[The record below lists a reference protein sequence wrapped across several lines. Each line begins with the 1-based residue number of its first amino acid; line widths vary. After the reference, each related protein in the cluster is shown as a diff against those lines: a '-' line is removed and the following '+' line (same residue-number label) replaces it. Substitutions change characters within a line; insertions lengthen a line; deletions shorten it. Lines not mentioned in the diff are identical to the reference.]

1 MVKRA
6 YKRLVFYISIFVIL
20 MAGVILI
27 FCAREIRETTEQV
40 DDEMNNNIDYA
51 AMSCQN
57 CLSDAIDILTVN
69 YFTVQYMHE
78 SGNSM
83 DEFRTYFTEQTDYLK
98 NEESMQYLGI
108 YGYIDGELMLSTAW
122 EQPEGYRIEDRSWYQ
137 EMKQNGTELTITTPY
152 LDMKTNRQVVSV
164 GRMFRD
170 GSNLIGVDV
179 DLEDLSNLLKELD
192 AGAGEIY
199 IVDQTGSIIAGENP
213 AFMGKTLDS
222 IYHRTGAY
230 ENYVSD
236 IDKELASETEG
247 TVSYKTDS
255 AWISVKPILDNWYV
269 VAIVDKNE
277 VSKLAAKNAIPSAVT
292 LTVVLLVFF
301 MLYMNLFVR
310 VYRTGKKGRAS
321 IGVERYASGSV
332 LQDDKRVKKVVFY
345 VYILFATYFI
355 MMFYRFQKAPM
366 FVIVTLATMLISFL
380 VTFIRKTTVKI
391 HGLCMSGCLFA
402 IVAMYGLIP
411 GEHNRL
417 TDMFLAAAVVVSL
430 YQKMELNIFMLI
442 STIVYYLYMVLAG
455 RYISQTGSFDVS
467 ETILDLLII
476 LIGSLMLL
484 VVIAWNKQLQVRLKQ
499 KAEEAET
506 AANSKSAF
514 LANIS
519 HEIRTPLNAIL
530 GMNELVLRE
539 SRQPHIKEYAMY
551 IKNSGKSLLTII
563 SDILD
568 LSKIESGKVYLVNE
582 NYSLSS
588 LVEDVERSIQKRIM
602 EKGLEL
608 KIYVEPELHENLK
621 GDEVRI
627 KQIIMNLLTNAVKYT
642 EKGEVRLYI
651 TGTVVENKQDLTIEV
666 SDTGIGMRSEDM
678 GKLFTNFERLD
689 LKRNRSVEGTGLGLP
704 ITKNLLV
711 AMGGDITVS
720 SVYGEGSTFTATV
733 GQEIVN
739 EEQIG
744 DYRKKYKEKLHHE
757 VCYHESFHAE
767 DARILVVDDNE
778 VNLKIVV
785 GLAKNTKLQIDTA
798 LSAAEGLKLIR
809 QHSYQL
815 LLIDHMMPEMDGIE
829 MLQHVKTMDGGI
841 YKDIPAVAI
850 TANALSGAKQTYLD
864 AGFCGYLSKPIDP
877 ERFEQI
883 IKDNLPQEYVTECE
897 DGNGDTAT
905 EGQETDGTSD
915 PKQAEEW
922 SIPGIDIAKALS
934 YIGGSRELYIS
945 LLQTY
950 LDGSEE
956 RIRKLEECK
965 NKEDIFNYDITIHGL
980 KGISASIGADSM
992 AGGGAA
998 GLEEACKDPQT
1009 AMTYI
1014 QMNHDQA
1021 VSRYRELLEQ
1031 IKKWLA
1037 NIETDGKI
1045 EKEAVTNITEMLTI
1059 ISDLKTAVFE
1069 YKEKAACTCL
1079 ERLYKTEIPELAD
1092 EMGAKYY
1099 GILDKLYQYVSDYDM
1114 DKAYELAE
1122 KLETDIR
1129 RILK

>member
-78 SGNSM
+78 SGYSM

-704 ITKNLLV
+704 INKNLLV

-992 AGGGAA
+992 AVAAA

>member
-1 MVKRA
+1 
-6 YKRLVFYISIFVIL
+6 

-78 SGNSM
+78 SGYSM

-164 GRMFRD
+164 GRMFQD

-651 TGTVVENKQDLTIEV
+651 TGTVVDNKQDLTIEV

-678 GKLFTNFERLD
+678 DKLFTNFERLD

-757 VCYHESFHAE
+757 VRYHESFHAE

-883 IKDNLPQEYVTECE
+883 IKDNLPQEYVTECG

-915 PKQAEEW
+915 PKQEEEW

-992 AGGGAA
+992 AIAAA

-1014 QMNHDQA
+1014 QMNHDQV

>member
-51 AMSCQN
+51 TMSCQN

-78 SGNSM
+78 SGYSM

-883 IKDNLPQEYVTECE
+883 IKDNLPQEYVTECG

-915 PKQAEEW
+915 PKQEEEW

-992 AGGGAA
+992 AIAAA

-1014 QMNHDQA
+1014 QMNHDQV

>member
-78 SGNSM
+78 SGYSM

-651 TGTVVENKQDLTIEV
+651 TGTVVDNKQDLTIEV

-678 GKLFTNFERLD
+678 DKLFTNFERLD

-883 IKDNLPQEYVTECE
+883 IKDNLPQEYVTECG

-915 PKQAEEW
+915 PKQEEEW

-992 AGGGAA
+992 AIAAA

-1014 QMNHDQA
+1014 QMNHDQV

-1079 ERLYKTEIPELAD
+1079 ERLYRTEIPELAD

>member
-78 SGNSM
+78 SGYSM

-815 LLIDHMMPEMDGIE
+815 LLINHMMPEMDGIE

-992 AGGGAA
+992 AVAAA

>member
-1 MVKRA
+1 MMVKRA
-6 YKRLVFYISIFVIL
+6 YKRLAFYISIFVIL

-78 SGNSM
+78 SGYSM
-83 DEFRTYFTEQTDYLK
+83 DEFRTYFTEQTHYLK

-164 GRMFRD
+164 GRMFQD

-651 TGTVVENKQDLTIEV
+651 TGTVVDNKQDLTIEV

-678 GKLFTNFERLD
+678 DKLFTNFERLD

-757 VCYHESFHAE
+757 VRYHESFHAE

-883 IKDNLPQEYVTECE
+883 IKDNLPQEYVTECG

-915 PKQAEEW
+915 PKQEEEW

-992 AGGGAA
+992 AIAAA

-1014 QMNHDQA
+1014 QMNHDQV

>member
-78 SGNSM
+78 SGYSM

-164 GRMFRD
+164 GRMFQD

-236 IDKELASETEG
+236 IDKELASEMEG

-651 TGTVVENKQDLTIEV
+651 TGTVVDNKQDLTIEV

-678 GKLFTNFERLD
+678 DKLFTNFERLD
-689 LKRNRSVEGTGLGLP
+689 LKRNCSVEGTGLGLP

-757 VCYHESFHAE
+757 VRYHESFHAE

-992 AGGGAA
+992 AVAAA

>member
-78 SGNSM
+78 SGYSM

-164 GRMFRD
+164 GRMFQD

-455 RYISQTGSFDVS
+455 HYISQTGSFDVS

-651 TGTVVENKQDLTIEV
+651 TGTVVDNKQDLTIEV

-678 GKLFTNFERLD
+678 DKLFTNFERLD

-757 VCYHESFHAE
+757 VRYHESFHAE

-883 IKDNLPQEYVTECE
+883 IKDNLPQEYVTECG

-915 PKQAEEW
+915 PKQEEEW

-992 AGGGAA
+992 AVAAA

-1014 QMNHDQA
+1014 QMNHDQV

>member
-1 MVKRA
+1 
-6 YKRLVFYISIFVIL
+6 
-20 MAGVILI
+20 
-27 FCAREIRETTEQV
+27 
-40 DDEMNNNIDYA
+40 
-51 AMSCQN
+51 
-57 CLSDAIDILTVN
+57 
-69 YFTVQYMHE
+69 
-78 SGNSM
+78 
-83 DEFRTYFTEQTDYLK
+83 
-98 NEESMQYLGI
+98 
-108 YGYIDGELMLSTAW
+108 
-122 EQPEGYRIEDRSWYQ
+122 
-137 EMKQNGTELTITTPY
+137 
-152 LDMKTNRQVVSV
+152 
-164 GRMFRD
+164 
-170 GSNLIGVDV
+170 
-179 DLEDLSNLLKELD
+179 
-192 AGAGEIY
+192 
-199 IVDQTGSIIAGENP
+199 
-213 AFMGKTLDS
+213 
-222 IYHRTGAY
+222 
-230 ENYVSD
+230 
-236 IDKELASETEG
+236 
-247 TVSYKTDS
+247 
-255 AWISVKPILDNWYV
+255 
-269 VAIVDKNE
+269 
-277 VSKLAAKNAIPSAVT
+277 
-292 LTVVLLVFF
+292 
-301 MLYMNLFVR
+301 
-310 VYRTGKKGRAS
+310 
-321 IGVERYASGSV
+321 
-332 LQDDKRVKKVVFY
+332 
-345 VYILFATYFI
+345 
-355 MMFYRFQKAPM
+355 
-366 FVIVTLATMLISFL
+366 
-380 VTFIRKTTVKI
+380 
-391 HGLCMSGCLFA
+391 
-402 IVAMYGLIP
+402 
-411 GEHNRL
+411 
-417 TDMFLAAAVVVSL
+417 
-430 YQKMELNIFMLI
+430 
-442 STIVYYLYMVLAG
+442 
-455 RYISQTGSFDVS
+455 
-467 ETILDLLII
+467 
-476 LIGSLMLL
+476 
-484 VVIAWNKQLQVRLKQ
+484 
-499 KAEEAET
+499 
-506 AANSKSAF
+506 
-514 LANIS
+514 
-519 HEIRTPLNAIL
+519 
-530 GMNELVLRE
+530 
-539 SRQPHIKEYAMY
+539 
-551 IKNSGKSLLTII
+551 
-563 SDILD
+563 
-568 LSKIESGKVYLVNE
+568 
-582 NYSLSS
+582 
-588 LVEDVERSIQKRIM
+588 
-602 EKGLEL
+602 
-608 KIYVEPELHENLK
+608 
-621 GDEVRI
+621 
-627 KQIIMNLLTNAVKYT
+627 MNLLTNAVKYT

-651 TGTVVENKQDLTIEV
+651 TGNVVDNKQNLTIEV

-678 GKLFTNFERLD
+678 DKLFTNFERLD

-744 DYRKKYKEKLHHE
+744 DYRKKYKEKLHH
-757 VCYHESFHAE
+757 VVRYQESFHAE

-883 IKDNLPQEYVTECE
+883 IKDNLPQEYVTECG
-897 DGNGDTAT
+897 DGNGDTAA
-905 EGQETDGTSD
+905 EGQETDGAPD

-945 LLQTY
+945 LLRTY

-992 AGGGAA
+992 AAAAA

-1009 AMTYI
+1009 AMAYI

-1021 VSRYRELLEQ
+1021 VSQYRELLEQ

-1037 NIETDGKI
+1037 NMETDGKI
-1045 EKEAVTNITEMLTI
+1045 EKEAVTNIAEMLTI

>member
-78 SGNSM
+78 SGYSM

-689 LKRNRSVEGTGLGLP
+689 LKRNRSVESTGLGLP

-992 AGGGAA
+992 AVAAA

>member
-78 SGNSM
+78 SGYSM

-164 GRMFRD
+164 GRMFQD

-467 ETILDLLII
+467 ETILNLLII

-651 TGTVVENKQDLTIEV
+651 TGTVVDNKQDLTIEV

-678 GKLFTNFERLD
+678 DKLFTNFERLD

-757 VCYHESFHAE
+757 VRYHESFHAE

-883 IKDNLPQEYVTECE
+883 IKDNLPQEYVTECG

-915 PKQAEEW
+915 PKQEEEW

-992 AGGGAA
+992 AIAAA

-1014 QMNHDQA
+1014 QMNHDQV

>member
-1 MVKRA
+1 
-6 YKRLVFYISIFVIL
+6 
-20 MAGVILI
+20 
-27 FCAREIRETTEQV
+27 
-40 DDEMNNNIDYA
+40 
-51 AMSCQN
+51 
-57 CLSDAIDILTVN
+57 
-69 YFTVQYMHE
+69 
-78 SGNSM
+78 
-83 DEFRTYFTEQTDYLK
+83 
-98 NEESMQYLGI
+98 
-108 YGYIDGELMLSTAW
+108 
-122 EQPEGYRIEDRSWYQ
+122 
-137 EMKQNGTELTITTPY
+137 
-152 LDMKTNRQVVSV
+152 
-164 GRMFRD
+164 
-170 GSNLIGVDV
+170 
-179 DLEDLSNLLKELD
+179 
-192 AGAGEIY
+192 
-199 IVDQTGSIIAGENP
+199 
-213 AFMGKTLDS
+213 
-222 IYHRTGAY
+222 
-230 ENYVSD
+230 
-236 IDKELASETEG
+236 
-247 TVSYKTDS
+247 
-255 AWISVKPILDNWYV
+255 
-269 VAIVDKNE
+269 
-277 VSKLAAKNAIPSAVT
+277 
-292 LTVVLLVFF
+292 
-301 MLYMNLFVR
+301 
-310 VYRTGKKGRAS
+310 
-321 IGVERYASGSV
+321 
-332 LQDDKRVKKVVFY
+332 
-345 VYILFATYFI
+345 
-355 MMFYRFQKAPM
+355 
-366 FVIVTLATMLISFL
+366 
-380 VTFIRKTTVKI
+380 
-391 HGLCMSGCLFA
+391 MSGCLFA

-588 LVEDVERSIQKRIM
+588 LVEDVERSIQKLIM

-651 TGTVVENKQDLTIEV
+651 TGTVVDNKQDLTIEV

-678 GKLFTNFERLD
+678 DKLFTNFERLD

-757 VCYHESFHAE
+757 VRYHESFHAE

-883 IKDNLPQEYVTECE
+883 IKDNLPQEYVTECG

-915 PKQAEEW
+915 PKQEEEW
-922 SIPGIDIAKALS
+922 SILGIDIAKALS

-992 AGGGAA
+992 AIAAA

-1014 QMNHDQA
+1014 QMNHDQV

>member
-78 SGNSM
+78 SGYSM

-499 KAEEAET
+499 KAEEVET

-651 TGTVVENKQDLTIEV
+651 TGTVVDNKQDLTIEV

-678 GKLFTNFERLD
+678 DKLFTNFERLD

-757 VCYHESFHAE
+757 VRYHESFHAE

-883 IKDNLPQEYVTECE
+883 IKDNLPQEYVTECG

-915 PKQAEEW
+915 PKQEEEW

-992 AGGGAA
+992 AIAAA

-1014 QMNHDQA
+1014 QMNHDQV

>member
-1 MVKRA
+1 M
-6 YKRLVFYISIFVIL
+6 
-20 MAGVILI
+20 
-27 FCAREIRETTEQV
+27 
-40 DDEMNNNIDYA
+40 
-51 AMSCQN
+51 
-57 CLSDAIDILTVN
+57 
-69 YFTVQYMHE
+69 
-78 SGNSM
+78 
-83 DEFRTYFTEQTDYLK
+83 
-98 NEESMQYLGI
+98 
-108 YGYIDGELMLSTAW
+108 
-122 EQPEGYRIEDRSWYQ
+122 
-137 EMKQNGTELTITTPY
+137 
-152 LDMKTNRQVVSV
+152 
-164 GRMFRD
+164 
-170 GSNLIGVDV
+170 
-179 DLEDLSNLLKELD
+179 
-192 AGAGEIY
+192 
-199 IVDQTGSIIAGENP
+199 
-213 AFMGKTLDS
+213 
-222 IYHRTGAY
+222 
-230 ENYVSD
+230 
-236 IDKELASETEG
+236 
-247 TVSYKTDS
+247 
-255 AWISVKPILDNWYV
+255 
-269 VAIVDKNE
+269 
-277 VSKLAAKNAIPSAVT
+277 
-292 LTVVLLVFF
+292 
-301 MLYMNLFVR
+301 
-310 VYRTGKKGRAS
+310 
-321 IGVERYASGSV
+321 
-332 LQDDKRVKKVVFY
+332 
-345 VYILFATYFI
+345 
-355 MMFYRFQKAPM
+355 
-366 FVIVTLATMLISFL
+366 
-380 VTFIRKTTVKI
+380 
-391 HGLCMSGCLFA
+391 
-402 IVAMYGLIP
+402 
-411 GEHNRL
+411 
-417 TDMFLAAAVVVSL
+417 
-430 YQKMELNIFMLI
+430 
-442 STIVYYLYMVLAG
+442 
-455 RYISQTGSFDVS
+455 
-467 ETILDLLII
+467 DLLII

-992 AGGGAA
+992 AVAAA

>member
-78 SGNSM
+78 SGYSM

-164 GRMFRD
+164 GRMFQD

-366 FVIVTLATMLISFL
+366 FIIMTLATMLVSFL

-651 TGTVVENKQDLTIEV
+651 TGTVVDNKQDLTIEV

-678 GKLFTNFERLD
+678 DKLFTNFERLD

-757 VCYHESFHAE
+757 VRYHESFHAE

-883 IKDNLPQEYVTECE
+883 IKDNLPQEYVTECG

-915 PKQAEEW
+915 PKQEEEW

-992 AGGGAA
+992 AIAAA

-1014 QMNHDQA
+1014 QMNHDQV

>member
-78 SGNSM
+78 SGYSM

-213 AFMGKTLDS
+213 AFMGKILDS

-883 IKDNLPQEYVTECE
+883 IKDNLPQEYVTECG

-915 PKQAEEW
+915 PKQEEEW

-992 AGGGAA
+992 AIAAA

>member
-720 SVYGEGSTFTATV
+720 SVYGEGSTFTVTV

-992 AGGGAA
+992 AVAAA

>member
-78 SGNSM
+78 SGYSM

-179 DLEDLSNLLKELD
+179 DLEDLSDLLKELD

-883 IKDNLPQEYVTECE
+883 IKDNLPQEYVTECG

-915 PKQAEEW
+915 PKQEEEW

-992 AGGGAA
+992 AAAAA

-1009 AMTYI
+1009 ALAYI

-1021 VSRYRELLEQ
+1021 VSQYRELLEQ

-1045 EKEAVTNITEMLTI
+1045 EKEAVTNITEMFTI

-1079 ERLYKTEIPELAD
+1079 ERLYKIEIPELAD

>member
-78 SGNSM
+78 SGYSM

-164 GRMFRD
+164 GRMFQD

-651 TGTVVENKQDLTIEV
+651 TGTVVDNKQDLTIEV

-678 GKLFTNFERLD
+678 DKLFTNFERLD

-733 GQEIVN
+733 GQELVN

-757 VCYHESFHAE
+757 VRYHESFHAE

-883 IKDNLPQEYVTECE
+883 IKDNLPQEYVTECG

-915 PKQAEEW
+915 PKQEEEW

-992 AGGGAA
+992 AIAAA

-1014 QMNHDQA
+1014 QMNHDQV

>member
-78 SGNSM
+78 SGYSM

-651 TGTVVENKQDLTIEV
+651 TGTVVDNKQDLTIEV

-678 GKLFTNFERLD
+678 DKLFTNFERLD

-883 IKDNLPQEYVTECE
+883 IKDNLPQEYVTECG

-915 PKQAEEW
+915 PKQEEEW

-992 AGGGAA
+992 AIAAA

-1014 QMNHDQA
+1014 QMNHDHA
-1021 VSRYRELLEQ
+1021 VSQYRELLEQ

>member
-78 SGNSM
+78 SGYSM

-164 GRMFRD
+164 GRMFQD

-442 STIVYYLYMVLAG
+442 RTIVYYLYMVLAG

-514 LANIS
+514 LASIS

-530 GMNELVLRE
+530 GMNELVLWE

-651 TGTVVENKQDLTIEV
+651 TGTVVDNKQDLTIEV

-678 GKLFTNFERLD
+678 DKLFTNFERLD
-689 LKRNRSVEGTGLGLP
+689 LKRTRSVEGTGLGLP

-757 VCYHESFHAE
+757 VRYHESFHAE

-883 IKDNLPQEYVTECE
+883 IKDNLPQEYVTECG

-915 PKQAEEW
+915 PKQEEEW

-992 AGGGAA
+992 AIAAA

-1014 QMNHDQA
+1014 QMNHDQV

>member
-78 SGNSM
+78 SGYSM

-164 GRMFRD
+164 GRMFQD

-651 TGTVVENKQDLTIEV
+651 TGTVVDNKQDLTIEV
-666 SDTGIGMRSEDM
+666 SNTGIGMRSEDM
-678 GKLFTNFERLD
+678 DKLFTNFERLD

-757 VCYHESFHAE
+757 VRYHESFHAE

-992 AGGGAA
+992 AVAAA

>member
-78 SGNSM
+78 SGYSM

-310 VYRTGKKGRAS
+310 VYRTRKKGRAS

-642 EKGEVRLYI
+642 EKGEVRFYI
-651 TGTVVENKQDLTIEV
+651 TGTVVDNKQDLTIEV

-678 GKLFTNFERLD
+678 DKLFTNFERLD

-757 VCYHESFHAE
+757 VRYHESFHAE

-883 IKDNLPQEYVTECE
+883 IKDNLPQEYVTECG

-915 PKQAEEW
+915 PKQEEEW

-992 AGGGAA
+992 AIAAA

-1014 QMNHDQA
+1014 QMNHDQV

>member
-78 SGNSM
+78 SGYSM

-992 AGGGAA
+992 AVAAA

-1014 QMNHDQA
+1014 QMNHDQV

>member
-78 SGNSM
+78 SGYSM

-164 GRMFRD
+164 GRMFQD

-236 IDKELASETEG
+236 INKELALETEG

-321 IGVERYASGSV
+321 IGIERYESGSV
-332 LQDDKRVKKVVFY
+332 LQDNRRVKQVVFY
-345 VYILFATYFI
+345 VYILLATYFV
-355 MMFYRFQKAPM
+355 MMFYRFQKAPV
-366 FVIVTLATMLISFL
+366 FIVVTLATMLVSFL

-402 IVAMYGLIP
+402 IVAMYGLVP

-455 RYISQTGSFDVS
+455 RYISQADPLDVS
-467 ETILDLLII
+467 ETVMDLLII

-499 KAEEAET
+499 KAEEAEA

-651 TGTVVENKQDLTIEV
+651 TGTVMDNKQNLTIEV

-678 GKLFTNFERLD
+678 DKLFTNFERLD

-757 VCYHESFHAE
+757 VRYHESFHAE

-883 IKDNLPQEYVTECE
+883 IKDNLPQEYVTECG

-905 EGQETDGTSD
+905 EGQKTDGTSD
-915 PKQAEEW
+915 PKQEEEW

-992 AGGGAA
+992 AIAAA

-1014 QMNHDQA
+1014 QMNHDQV

-1059 ISDLKTAVFE
+1059 ISDLKTTVFE

>member
-78 SGNSM
+78 SGYSM

-651 TGTVVENKQDLTIEV
+651 TGTVVDNKQDLTIEV

-678 GKLFTNFERLD
+678 DKLFTNFERLD

-757 VCYHESFHAE
+757 VRYHESFHAE

-883 IKDNLPQEYVTECE
+883 IKDNLPQEYVTECG

-915 PKQAEEW
+915 PKQEEEW

-992 AGGGAA
+992 AVAAA

-1014 QMNHDQA
+1014 QMNHDQV

>member
-1 MVKRA
+1 M
-6 YKRLVFYISIFVIL
+6 
-20 MAGVILI
+20 
-27 FCAREIRETTEQV
+27 
-40 DDEMNNNIDYA
+40 
-51 AMSCQN
+51 
-57 CLSDAIDILTVN
+57 
-69 YFTVQYMHE
+69 
-78 SGNSM
+78 
-83 DEFRTYFTEQTDYLK
+83 
-98 NEESMQYLGI
+98 
-108 YGYIDGELMLSTAW
+108 
-122 EQPEGYRIEDRSWYQ
+122 
-137 EMKQNGTELTITTPY
+137 
-152 LDMKTNRQVVSV
+152 
-164 GRMFRD
+164 
-170 GSNLIGVDV
+170 
-179 DLEDLSNLLKELD
+179 
-192 AGAGEIY
+192 
-199 IVDQTGSIIAGENP
+199 
-213 AFMGKTLDS
+213 
-222 IYHRTGAY
+222 
-230 ENYVSD
+230 
-236 IDKELASETEG
+236 
-247 TVSYKTDS
+247 
-255 AWISVKPILDNWYV
+255 
-269 VAIVDKNE
+269 
-277 VSKLAAKNAIPSAVT
+277 
-292 LTVVLLVFF
+292 
-301 MLYMNLFVR
+301 
-310 VYRTGKKGRAS
+310 
-321 IGVERYASGSV
+321 
-332 LQDDKRVKKVVFY
+332 KKVVFY

-366 FVIVTLATMLISFL
+366 FVIVTFATMLISFL

-651 TGTVVENKQDLTIEV
+651 TGTVVDNKQDLTIEV

-678 GKLFTNFERLD
+678 DKLFTNFERLD

-757 VCYHESFHAE
+757 VRYHESFHAE

-883 IKDNLPQEYVTECE
+883 IKDNLPQEYVTECG

-915 PKQAEEW
+915 PKQEEEW

-992 AGGGAA
+992 AIAAA

-1014 QMNHDQA
+1014 QMNHDQV

>member
-78 SGNSM
+78 SGYSM

-164 GRMFRD
+164 GRMFQD

-236 IDKELASETEG
+236 INKELALETEG

-321 IGVERYASGSV
+321 IGIERYESGSV
-332 LQDDKRVKKVVFY
+332 LQDNRRVKQVVFY
-345 VYILFATYFI
+345 VYILLATYFV
-355 MMFYRFQKAPM
+355 MMFYRFQKAPV
-366 FVIVTLATMLISFL
+366 FIVVTLATMLVSFL

-402 IVAMYGLIP
+402 IVAMYGLVP

-455 RYISQTGSFDVS
+455 RYISQADPLDVS
-467 ETILDLLII
+467 ETVMDLLII

-499 KAEEAET
+499 KAEEAEA

-651 TGTVVENKQDLTIEV
+651 TGTVVDNKQDLTIEV

-678 GKLFTNFERLD
+678 DKLFTNFERLD

-757 VCYHESFHAE
+757 VRYHESFHAE

-883 IKDNLPQEYVTECE
+883 IKDNLPQEYVTECG

-915 PKQAEEW
+915 PKQEEEW

-992 AGGGAA
+992 AVAAA

>member
-6 YKRLVFYISIFVIL
+6 YKRLIFYISIFVIL

-78 SGNSM
+78 SGYSM

-992 AGGGAA
+992 AVAAA

>member
-78 SGNSM
+78 SGYSM

-417 TDMFLAAAVVVSL
+417 TDMFLAAAVVVAL

-678 GKLFTNFERLD
+678 DKLFTNFERLD

-757 VCYHESFHAE
+757 VRYHESFHAE

-883 IKDNLPQEYVTECE
+883 IKDNLPQEYVTECG

-915 PKQAEEW
+915 PKQEEEW

-992 AGGGAA
+992 AIAAA

-1014 QMNHDQA
+1014 QMNHDQV

>member
-78 SGNSM
+78 SGYSM

-608 KIYVEPELHENLK
+608 KIYIEPELHENLK

-651 TGTVVENKQDLTIEV
+651 TGNVVDNKQSLTIEV

-678 GKLFTNFERLD
+678 DKLFTNFERLD

-757 VCYHESFHAE
+757 VRYQESFHAE

-841 YKDIPAVAI
+841 YKDILAVAI

-883 IKDNLPQEYVTECE
+883 IKDNLPQEYVTECG

-905 EGQETDGTSD
+905 EGQETDGTPD

-945 LLQTY
+945 LLRTY

-992 AGGGAA
+992 AAAAA

-1009 AMTYI
+1009 AMAYI
-1014 QMNHDQA
+1014 QINHDQA
-1021 VSRYRELLEQ
+1021 VSQYRELLEQ

-1037 NIETDGKI
+1037 NMETDGKI
-1045 EKEAVTNITEMLTI
+1045 EKEAVTNIAEMLTI

>member
-1 MVKRA
+1 
-6 YKRLVFYISIFVIL
+6 
-20 MAGVILI
+20 
-27 FCAREIRETTEQV
+27 
-40 DDEMNNNIDYA
+40 
-51 AMSCQN
+51 
-57 CLSDAIDILTVN
+57 
-69 YFTVQYMHE
+69 
-78 SGNSM
+78 
-83 DEFRTYFTEQTDYLK
+83 
-98 NEESMQYLGI
+98 
-108 YGYIDGELMLSTAW
+108 
-122 EQPEGYRIEDRSWYQ
+122 
-137 EMKQNGTELTITTPY
+137 
-152 LDMKTNRQVVSV
+152 
-164 GRMFRD
+164 
-170 GSNLIGVDV
+170 
-179 DLEDLSNLLKELD
+179 
-192 AGAGEIY
+192 
-199 IVDQTGSIIAGENP
+199 
-213 AFMGKTLDS
+213 
-222 IYHRTGAY
+222 
-230 ENYVSD
+230 
-236 IDKELASETEG
+236 
-247 TVSYKTDS
+247 
-255 AWISVKPILDNWYV
+255 
-269 VAIVDKNE
+269 
-277 VSKLAAKNAIPSAVT
+277 
-292 LTVVLLVFF
+292 
-301 MLYMNLFVR
+301 
-310 VYRTGKKGRAS
+310 
-321 IGVERYASGSV
+321 
-332 LQDDKRVKKVVFY
+332 
-345 VYILFATYFI
+345 

-757 VCYHESFHAE
+757 VCYHETFHAE

-883 IKDNLPQEYVTECE
+883 IKDNLPQEYVTECG

-915 PKQAEEW
+915 PKQEEEW

-992 AGGGAA
+992 AIAAA

-1014 QMNHDQA
+1014 QMNHDQV

>member
-78 SGNSM
+78 SGYSM

-164 GRMFRD
+164 GRMFQD

-651 TGTVVENKQDLTIEV
+651 TGTVVDNKQDLTIEV

-678 GKLFTNFERLD
+678 DKLFTNFERLD

-757 VCYHESFHAE
+757 VRYHESFHAE

-883 IKDNLPQEYVTECE
+883 IKDNLPQEYVTECG

-922 SIPGIDIAKALS
+922 SILGIDIAKALS

-992 AGGGAA
+992 AIAAA

-1014 QMNHDQA
+1014 QMNHDQV

-1092 EMGAKYY
+1092 EMDAKYY

>member
-1 MVKRA
+1 
-6 YKRLVFYISIFVIL
+6 

-78 SGNSM
+78 SGYSM

-164 GRMFRD
+164 GRMFQD

-651 TGTVVENKQDLTIEV
+651 TGTVVDNKQDLTIEV

-678 GKLFTNFERLD
+678 DKLFTNFERLD

-757 VCYHESFHAE
+757 VRYHESFHAE

-883 IKDNLPQEYVTECE
+883 IKDNLPQEYVTECG

-915 PKQAEEW
+915 PKQEEEW
-922 SIPGIDIAKALS
+922 SILGIDIAKALS

-992 AGGGAA
+992 AIAAA

-1014 QMNHDQA
+1014 QMNHDQV

>member
-78 SGNSM
+78 SGYSM

-651 TGTVVENKQDLTIEV
+651 TGTVVDNKQDLTIEV

-678 GKLFTNFERLD
+678 DKLFTNFERLD

-757 VCYHESFHAE
+757 VCYQESFHAE

-841 YKDIPAVAI
+841 YKDIPAIAI

-883 IKDNLPQEYVTECE
+883 IKDNLPQEYVTECG

-915 PKQAEEW
+915 PKQEEEW

-992 AGGGAA
+992 AIAAA

-1014 QMNHDQA
+1014 QMNHDQV

>member
-1 MVKRA
+1 
-6 YKRLVFYISIFVIL
+6 

-78 SGNSM
+78 SGYSM

-164 GRMFRD
+164 GRMFQD

-992 AGGGAA
+992 AVAAA

>member
-78 SGNSM
+78 SGYSM

-137 EMKQNGTELTITTPY
+137 EMKQNGAELTITTPY

-164 GRMFRD
+164 GRMFQD

-651 TGTVVENKQDLTIEV
+651 TGTVVDNKQDLTIEV

-678 GKLFTNFERLD
+678 DKLFTNFERLD

-757 VCYHESFHAE
+757 VRYHESFHAE

-883 IKDNLPQEYVTECE
+883 IKDNLPQEYVTECG

-915 PKQAEEW
+915 PKQEEEW

-992 AGGGAA
+992 AIAAA

-1014 QMNHDQA
+1014 QMNHDQV

>member
-78 SGNSM
+78 SGYSM

-164 GRMFRD
+164 GRMFQD

-506 AANSKSAF
+506 AASSKSAF

-651 TGTVVENKQDLTIEV
+651 TGTVVDNKQDLTIEV

-678 GKLFTNFERLD
+678 DKLFTNFERLD

-757 VCYHESFHAE
+757 VRYHESFHAE

-883 IKDNLPQEYVTECE
+883 IKDNLPQEYVTECG

-915 PKQAEEW
+915 PKQEEEW

-992 AGGGAA
+992 AIAAA

-1014 QMNHDQA
+1014 QMNHDQV

>member
-78 SGNSM
+78 SGYSM

-864 AGFCGYLSKPIDP
+864 SGFCGYLSKPIDP

-883 IKDNLPQEYVTECE
+883 IKDNLPQEYVTECG

-915 PKQAEEW
+915 PKQEEEW

-992 AGGGAA
+992 AIAAA

-1014 QMNHDQA
+1014 QMNHDQV